1 MALDLKDLSD
11 KGIFTE
17 SEITVI
23 FDRRRQSEYLLRH
36 KKTQKVIFLRYV
48 KNEMNLERLLSIWQ
62 AKTMQS
68 RVEKSLTS
76 LKNCWIVKKSLHC
89 KNNRSLSTE
98 KRNLPRK
105 GTNATKV
112 KPRRSSGDTSIIQYT
127 HLIWSE
133 WNRNGRI
140 LLHFT

>member
-48 KNEMNLERLLSIWQ
+48 KNEMNLERLLSI
-62 AKTMQS
+62 
-68 RVEKSLTS
+68 
-76 LKNCWIVKKSLHC
+76 
-89 KNNRSLSTE
+89 
-98 KRNLPRK
+98 
-105 GTNATKV
+105 
-112 KPRRSSGDTSIIQYT
+112 
-127 HLIWSE
+127 
-133 WNRNGRI
+133 
-140 LLHFT
+140 